1 MFIHMKFILI
11 LRARKKLM
19 VYIERNFLF
28 ETQIFVL
35 NVTMFYRNRISY
47 RQIEILYLGIII
59 YKIAI
64 LTINEPRIFD
74 NLINQMY
81 LYKILAHVMIHFMS
95 IIAIEF
101 FMRHDKIF
109 FLCHLCAKS
118 KVYMFGLLWSTH
130 LTKIFCSLQASPQ
143 SFQMMSCHANFHS
156 GEL

>member
-1 MFIHMKFILI
+1 MEWS
-11 LRARKKLM
+11 LRK
-19 VYIERNFLF
+19 Y
-28 ETQIFVL
+28 
-35 NVTMFYRNRISY
+35 
-47 RQIEILYLGIII
+47 IEILYLGIII

-64 LTINEPRIFD
+64 LTINEPTMLD

-130 LTKIFCSLQASPQ
+130 LTKIFFFAASKP
-143 SFQMMSCHANFHS
+143 SIFPNDVVSCQFPFGWIIMRPFLYNYKPLNACLCGCKEN
-156 GEL
+156 

>member
-11 LRARKKLM
+11 LQARKKLM

-28 ETQIFVL
+28 ETQILVL
-35 NVTMFYRNRISY
+35 NVTMFYINRISY
-47 RQIEILYLGIII
+47 RHSLSSNSSKYCILVLLI

-64 LTINEPRIFD
+64 VTINEPRILD
-74 NLINQMY
+74 NVINQMY
-81 LYKILAHVMIHFMS
+81 SYMILAHVMIHFMS

-130 LTKIFCSLQASPQ
+130 LPKIFCSLQASLNL
-143 SFQMMSCHANFHS
+143 SK
-156 GEL
+156 